1 MLKRIKK
8 SGLCLGCM
16 LIVTMPMVACENK
29 EVSSVSP
36 VSATPEVVTV
46 EKPSYVP
53 LISEEKETVSSKE
66 DFKVDESKFI
76 EQLENIF
83 YYLESYQDRNV
94 VVEGIFGHPM
104 THHEDGD
111 AGEEICEEVHD
122 PMVYRNSPGC
132 CGHEGH
138 DGFTGFVLKY
148 EGNYPEEGD
157 WVRVTGKPDVISA
170 PHGGFILCL
179 YVEKI
184 EVLEERGLEF
194 VTQ

>member
-1 MLKRIKK
+1 MLNHLKK
-8 SGLCLGCM
+8 TGLCLG
-16 LIVTMPMVACENK
+16 LILVLTLPMTACEK
-29 EVSSVSP
+29 KQEPSS
-36 VSATPEVVTV
+36 ARV
-46 EKPSYVP
+46 EKPDYVP
-53 LISEEKETVSSKE
+53 LLIEESPKTSNGEAFVVE
-66 DFKVDESKFI
+66 ESKFI

-104 THHEDGD
+104 SHHEEEEAGD
-111 AGEEICEEVHD
+111 EICEETHD

-148 EGNYPEEGD
+148 EGEYPEEGE

-179 YVEKI
+179 YVETI
-184 EVLEERGLEF
+184 EALDTRGLEF